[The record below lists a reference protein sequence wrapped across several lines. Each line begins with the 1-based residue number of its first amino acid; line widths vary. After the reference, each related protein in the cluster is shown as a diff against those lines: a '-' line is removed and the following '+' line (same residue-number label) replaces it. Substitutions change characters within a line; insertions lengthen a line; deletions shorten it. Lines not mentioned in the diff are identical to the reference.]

1 MGVITIS
8 TTSGLTVFKLGS
20 HADGNRQIHIV
31 KDAQEYTLDADTIIE
46 YSDASVAFPY
56 SE

>member
-1 MGVITIS
+1 MANR
-8 TTSGLTVFKLGS
+8 VFVLGR
-20 HADGNRQIHIV
+20 HVDGNRQV
-31 KDAQEYTLDADTIIE
+31 LVVDDAFEYTVDADTIVE